1 MATKLAER
9 PAKAAPK
16 KAKAAPRRTK
26 AAPKPAKAAAKPT
39 MQIYRAKECR
49 HMTDDEGTV
58 SNMPESAMVGLGR
71 MAAAGMTD
79 GYVIKVLFDVPG
91 FALHY
96 AWFKPNYP
104 VARHSHSVDA
114 LYYIVSGTL
123 KLGTEWFGAGDGFW
137 LSGDTP
143 YTYTAGP
150 DGVEVLEF
158 RHTSQFTTAAPG
170 GTKAYFDKAVAAI
183 EANREAWLKATPPRA
198 AA

>member
-1 MATKLAER
+1 VATKLAEK
-9 PAKAAPK
+9 KAAPG
-16 KAKAAPRRTK
+16 KAAK
-26 AAPKPAKAAAKPT
+26 VPAKPV

-49 HMTDDEGTV
+49 RMTNEEGTV
-58 SNMPESAMVGLGR
+58 STMPASAIVGLGR
-71 MAAAGMTD
+71 MAEAGMTD

-91 FALHY
+91 FTLHY
-96 AWFKPNYP
+96 AWFKANYP

-114 LYYIVSGTL
+114 LYYIVSGSL
-123 KLGTEWFGAGDGFW
+123 KLGTEWLGAGDGFW

-150 DGVEVLEF
+150 EGLEVLEF
-158 RHTSQFTTAAPG
+158 RHTSHFTTAAPG

-183 EANREAWLKATPPRA
+183 EANREAWLVATPPRA